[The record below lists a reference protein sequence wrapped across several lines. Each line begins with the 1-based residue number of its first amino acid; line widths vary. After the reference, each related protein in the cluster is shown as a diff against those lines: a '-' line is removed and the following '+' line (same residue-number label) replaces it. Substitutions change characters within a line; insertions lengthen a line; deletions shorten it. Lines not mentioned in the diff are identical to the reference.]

1 MSETPPARIGWRDW
15 AIAIVLATLWVALV
29 RPGSLS
35 LAYFWDE
42 SDVYVPGARWVA
54 EHGFTVTPGVFPDD
68 YSRGHPPLL
77 YLIAAAAFRLFGT
90 DPAVGHLVV
99 LPFTVLALVATYLL
113 GATLFGRHAGA
124 CAAALLATTPLFMS
138 IGNMLLP
145 EVPLTALAALSLFCF
160 ARGRLV
166 AAALCGVA
174 AVWMKE
180 TGIFAAGAIGLG
192 VLFDAWRRRTFVEAP
207 TWSRIGLA
215 TVPLL
220 AMLAFFAW
228 QRAHAGYY
236 VFPHHQNLFADRPLE
251 LSNVLTVWPS
261 LVVRH
266 GRWVVVLGALLA
278 LSLGREERLELFG
291 SRWTPSRGAVVFA
304 CLSLVLLN
312 ALFFTK
318 MFWLDRYALPAHP
331 GLLVCACGALFTGLR
346 MASERAR
353 ALFGTGIA
361 VVAALFGVLSMREET
376 PRDSEEL
383 TFAYADVVATHRVA
397 FDALSPRDAPVL
409 TTWPLTVELE
419 QPYLGYVDRPL
430 ETRSTDG
437 LEEGDAVGAILV
449 NTASSR
455 APALRRE
462 AERRGMERV
471 ARFAEGVAPALELY
485 RRERFDEGGGRLFR
499 RR

>member
-1 MSETPPARIGWRDW
+1 
-15 AIAIVLATLWVALV
+15 
-29 RPGSLS
+29 
-35 LAYFWDE
+35 
-42 SDVYVPGARWVA
+42 
-54 EHGFTVTPGVFPDD
+54 
-68 YSRGHPPLL
+68 
-77 YLIAAAAFRLFGT
+77 
-90 DPAVGHLVV
+90 
-99 LPFTVLALVATYLL
+99 
-113 GATLFGRHAGA
+113 
-124 CAAALLATTPLFMS
+124 
-138 IGNMLLP
+138 
-145 EVPLTALAALSLFCF
+145 
-160 ARGRLV
+160 
-166 AAALCGVA
+166 
-174 AVWMKE
+174 MKE

-278 LSLGREERLELFG
+278 LSLGREDRLELFG

-353 ALFGTGIA
+353 AFFGTGIA

-419 QPYLGYVDRPL
+419 EPYLGYVDRPL

-471 ARFAEGVAPALELY
+471 ARFAQGVAPALELY
-485 RRERFDEGGGRLFR
+485 RRERFDAGGGRLPR